1 MWSCESAAGG
11 GCSASISIRIC
22 RDTSELRQRDEYASR
37 GLLGSITLHDRH
49 SHALL
54 PPCSANGAPRR
65 LKRQPRARSTV
76 AAVFTH
82 IGRGKRY
89 GTPSNRQIDSIAKT
103 RSNVPSIFFSV
114 SGKVVF
120 ERYIFM
126 PKHLHV
132 FSQMSPKTTT
142 NSVSFDTRLMSL
154 DVHPV
159 SASQTKVQRPAA

>member
-1 MWSCESAAGG
+1 LGKVRQSTTDVLATEPRRRQLFLFHETTTHWFLRVSVCAQASAAGSCESAAGG

-89 GTPSNRQIDSIAKT
+89 GTPSNRQI
-103 RSNVPSIFFSV
+103 
-114 SGKVVF
+114 
-120 ERYIFM
+120 
-126 PKHLHV
+126 
-132 FSQMSPKTTT
+132 
-142 NSVSFDTRLMSL
+142 
-154 DVHPV
+154 
-159 SASQTKVQRPAA
+159 